1 MMRNAYRVWFA
12 SNRRTASLPL
22 PAGRG
27 QLKDVAQAEAGPVC
41 AGNGGESQDEKDD
54 QDDHPTAAACTG
66 ATTPK
71 AETLL
76 QPIEGGGQQ
85 KEFEKSL

>member
-1 MMRNAYRVWFA
+1 MCNAYRVWLA
-12 SNRRTASLPL
+12 PNRRTASPPL
-22 PAGRG
+22 PQRG
-27 QLKDVAQAEAGPVC
+27 QLKNAAQAEAGPVC
-41 AGNGGESQDEKDD
+41 AGDGGESQDEKDD

-66 ATTPK
+66 ATASK

-85 KEFEKSL
+85 KELEKSF